1 MRIALIVT
9 GLVLLL
15 MGCQHD
21 PVWGPQEWQDLAQK
35 EVTEH
40 LESDYDTV
48 FEDVGFIKATVG
60 GRMDV
65 YDVVNGKVEHFF
77 TFEQGET
84 QGYEFEWS
92 PDGSLWSVTRFV
104 NGDMEGTSV
113 EFDYERGWQFI
124 REYRQ
129 GVIIT
134 TDSIPLV
141 DRPQIPL
148 FSPPA
153 VSGSVD

>member
-1 MRIALIVT
+1 MRIVHIIA
-9 GLVLLL
+9 GLVLVL
-15 MGCQHD
+15 MGCQD
-21 PVWGPQEWQDLAQK
+21 AAVRGPQEWQDIAQR
-35 EVTEH
+35 EMTER
-40 LESDYDTV
+40 LQSAYDTV

-77 TFEQGET
+77 THEQGET

-92 PDGSLWSVTRFV
+92 PDGSLWSVSHFV
-104 NGDMEGTSV
+104 NGDMEGTAV
-113 EFDYERGWQFI
+113 EFNYDRGKQYI

-141 DRPQIPL
+141 DRPLIPL
-148 FSPPA
+148 FTPPP
-153 VSGSVD
+153 VSGSAD